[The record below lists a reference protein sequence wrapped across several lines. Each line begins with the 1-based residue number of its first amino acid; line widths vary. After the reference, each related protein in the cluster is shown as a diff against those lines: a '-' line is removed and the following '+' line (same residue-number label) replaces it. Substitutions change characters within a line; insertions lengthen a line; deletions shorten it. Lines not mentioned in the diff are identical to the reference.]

1 MDGNNTGENASTV
14 NLSGREIYRVRR
26 TCVVDKD
33 TDRLNIGHRGK
44 MGGPNDGLAG
54 IIDFNGKTAT
64 EIVDEAKR
72 LYRIDYK
79 ARKGE
84 EFTKDKT
91 YPSDTWFRFIRDRK
105 PLLMVYFVDVVVDEE
120 ESNQEKQINEFRQD
134 MGDTPAV
141 GFMLGLPKNDH
152 EAAKATN
159 RYKANKIYNW
169 FERDDTALGDD
180 E

>member
-1 MDGNNTGENASTV
+1 
-14 NLSGREIYRVRR
+14 
-26 TCVVDKD
+26 
-33 TDRLNIGHRGK
+33 
-44 MGGPNDGLAG
+44 
-54 IIDFNGKTAT
+54 
-64 EIVDEAKR
+64 
-72 LYRIDYK
+72 
-79 ARKGE
+79 
-84 EFTKDKT
+84 
-91 YPSDTWFRFIRDRK
+91 
-105 PLLMVYFVDVVVDEE
+105 
-120 ESNQEKQINEFRQD
+120 